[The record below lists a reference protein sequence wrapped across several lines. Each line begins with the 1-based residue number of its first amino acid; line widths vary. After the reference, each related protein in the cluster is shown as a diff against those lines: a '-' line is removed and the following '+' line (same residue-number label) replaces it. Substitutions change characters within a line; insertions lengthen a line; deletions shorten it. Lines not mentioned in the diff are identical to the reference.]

1 MKTMTAPSSTL
12 RRISVLNGATIAL
25 VVAAIWTCAVT
36 HSWAT
41 TFNVPDGDVA
51 GLIKAI
57 NEANANPGADT
68 ISLAANGTYTLTAMD
83 NAWYGPNGLPP
94 IASDITI
101 EGNGATIQR
110 DTGAG
115 TPKFRLFYI
124 SGGG

>member
-12 RRISVLNGATIAL
+12 RRISVLNGATFAL

-41 TFNVPDGDVA
+41 TFNIADGDVA
-51 GLIKAI
+51 ALVQAIKD
-57 NEANANPGADT
+57 ANDETTNPGSDT
-68 ISLAANGTYTLTAMD
+68 INLAVNGTYTLTAMD

-101 EGNGATIQR
+101 
-110 DTGAG
+110 
-115 TPKFRLFYI
+115 
-124 SGGG
+124 